1 MQAAASSGTAEAGS
15 SPGVVVERPA
25 PGLARGKYAFP
36 AWGIATLGGV
46 VLAVALAYFLV
57 RWRRR

>member
-1 MQAAASSGTAEAGS
+1 MQTPSASATTGHAKPS
-15 SPGVVVERPA
+15 VIVERPA

-36 AWGIATLGGV
+36 AWGIAAVGALA
-46 VLAVALAYFLV
+46 LAVVVAYFVV